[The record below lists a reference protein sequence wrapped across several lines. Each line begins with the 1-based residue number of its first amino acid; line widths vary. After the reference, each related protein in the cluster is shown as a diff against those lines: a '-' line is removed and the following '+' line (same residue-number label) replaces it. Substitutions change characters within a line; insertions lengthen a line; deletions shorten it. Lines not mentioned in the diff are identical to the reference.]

1 MDTSV
6 TAPVIGPSLQRAVQR
21 ALRDRRVLIGVAAAL
36 IAGGAA
42 FNWGLLVAAG
52 VAPLLLS
59 LAPCLIMCG
68 LGLCMTRSCSKH
80 EQAANG
86 APLSPEQI
94 PSAAPAAAVAN
105 SSRASFGAPAGGEAP
120 SLP

>member
-1 MDTSV
+1 M
-6 TAPVIGPSLQRAVQR
+6 GRAAQR

-42 FNWGLLVAAG
+42 FNWGWLVAVG

-86 APLSPEQI
+86 ATLSPRQI
-94 PSAAPAAAVAN
+94 LSASPAAAVTN
-105 SSRASFGAPAGGEAP
+105 SSRACCGAPVGDEAP
-120 SLP
+120 SRP